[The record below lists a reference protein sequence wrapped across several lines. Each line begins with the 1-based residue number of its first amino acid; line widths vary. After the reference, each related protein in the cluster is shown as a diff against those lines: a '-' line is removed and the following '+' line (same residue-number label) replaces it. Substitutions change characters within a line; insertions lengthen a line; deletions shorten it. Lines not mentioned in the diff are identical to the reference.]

1 MQQSKVKEIRLAA
14 DLQTDSIVDGPGLRA
29 VIWTQGC
36 PHNCPGCHNQG
47 TWDFNGGYEFTQDTI
62 NSIIHALNANG
73 VQRNLCIMGGEPLHE
88 RNQFLVQLLIQEV
101 KKVYPNIK
109 IYLWTGYVYEDL
121 IEKHEKI
128 LQNILQEIDVLIDGP
143 FIQEQR
149 DITLAMRGSKNQRI
163 LNLKEL
169 RRQ

>member
-1 MQQSKVKEIRLAA
+1 MRYAGIIKNDVAA
-14 DLQTDSIVDGPGLRA
+14 GKGVCVTFFV
-29 VIWTQGC
+29 QGC
-36 PHNCPGCHNQG
+36 DTHCPGCHNQG
-47 TWDFNGGYEFTQDTI
+47 TWDFDGGYEFTQDTI
-62 NSIIHALNANG
+62 NSIINALNANG

-109 IYLWTGYVYEDL
+109 IYLWTGYVYENL

>member
-1 MQQSKVKEIRLAA
+1 MKYAGIIKNDVAA
-14 DLQTDSIVDGPGLRA
+14 GKGVCVTFFV
-29 VIWTQGC
+29 QGC
-36 PHNCPGCHNQG
+36 DAHCPGCHNPE
-47 TWDFNGGYEFTQDTI
+47 TWDFDGGYEFTQDTI
-62 NSIIHALNANG
+62 NSIINALNANG

-101 KKVYPNIK
+101 KKVYPDIK
-109 IYLWTGYVYEDL
+109 IYLWTGYLYEDL
-121 IEKHEKI
+121 IAKHEKI

-149 DITLAMRGSKNQRI
+149 DITLEMRGSKNQRI

-169 RRQ
+169 RR

>member
-1 MQQSKVKEIRLAA
+1 MRYAGIIKNDVAA
-14 DLQTDSIVDGPGLRA
+14 GKGVCVTFFV
-29 VIWTQGC
+29 QGC
-36 PHNCPGCHNQG
+36 DTHCPGCHNQG
-47 TWDFNGGYEFTQDTI
+47 TWDFDGGYEFTQDTI

-169 RRQ
+169 RR